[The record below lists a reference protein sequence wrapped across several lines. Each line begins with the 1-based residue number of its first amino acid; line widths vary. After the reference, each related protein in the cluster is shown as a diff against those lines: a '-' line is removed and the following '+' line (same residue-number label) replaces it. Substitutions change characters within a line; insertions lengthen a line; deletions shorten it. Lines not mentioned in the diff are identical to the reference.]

1 MGIVWFLLLALGLA
15 AAAIGGDVDGFTSGA
30 LDGAAGAVT
39 LAIGLAGMLALWTGL
54 LRIAQEAGLTA
65 ALARAMAP
73 LMRRL
78 FPEVPADHPAVAAM
92 TLNVAANA
100 LGLGNAATPI
110 GLDAMEK
117 LQTLNPRRDT
127 ATDAMVLFL
136 VINASS
142 VQIVPATVVALRA
155 AGGAAAPADVVGP
168 TLLATLIS
176 TVVGIA
182 AAKLLAPFF
191 PRQEAA
197 SLGLEP

>member
-15 AAAIGGDVDGFTSGA
+15 AAWAGGDVEGFTKGA
-30 LDGAAGAVT
+30 LDGAGGAIT
-39 LAIGLAGMLALWTGL
+39 LAIGLVGMLALWSGL

-65 ALARAMAP
+65 LLSRAMAP
-73 LMRRL
+73 VMRRL
-78 FPEVPADHPAVAAM
+78 FPEIPRDHPALAAM

-142 VQIVPATVVALRA
+142 VQLVPATVVALRA

-168 TLLATLIS
+168 TLLATFVS
-176 TVVGIA
+176 TAVGIA
-182 AAKLLAPFF
+182 AAKILAPMWR
-191 PRQEAA
+191 PAPAPAVEV
-197 SLGLEP
+197 

>member
-15 AAAIGGDVDGFTSGA
+15 AAVAGGDVEGFTKGA
-30 LDGAAGAVT
+30 LDGAGGAIT
-39 LAIGLAGMLALWTGL
+39 LAIGLVGMLALWSGL

-65 ALARAMAP
+65 LLSRAVAP

-78 FPEVPADHPAVAAM
+78 FPDVPKDHPAVAAM
-92 TLNVAANA
+92 TLNLAANV

-117 LQTLNPRRDT
+117 LQTLNRRKDT

-142 VQIVPATVVALRA
+142 VQLVPATVVALRA

-168 TLLATLIS
+168 TLLATFVS

-182 AAKLLAPFF
+182 AAKILAPLW
-191 PRQEAA
+191 PMRAPA
-197 SLGLEP
+197 LEVEP

>member
-15 AAAIGGDVDGFTSGA
+15 AAWAGGDVEGFTKGA
-30 LDGAAGAVT
+30 LDGAGGAVT
-39 LAIGLAGMLALWTGL
+39 LAIGLVGMLALWSGL

-65 ALARAMAP
+65 LLSRAMAP
-73 LMRRL
+73 VMRRL
-78 FPEVPADHPAVAAM
+78 FPEIPRDHPALAAM

-142 VQIVPATVVALRA
+142 VQLVPATVVALRA

-168 TLLATLIS
+168 TLLATLVS

-182 AAKLLAPFF
+182 AAKVLAPLW
-191 PRQEAA
+191 RQAPAPAVEI
-197 SLGLEP
+197 

>member
-15 AAAIGGDVDGFTSGA
+15 AAMAGGDVEGFTKGA
-30 LDGAAGAVT
+30 LDGAGGAVT
-39 LAIGLAGMLALWTGL
+39 LAIGLVGMLALWSGL

-65 ALARAMAP
+65 LLARAVAP

-78 FPEVPADHPAVAAM
+78 FPEVPKDHPAIAAM
-92 TLNVAANA
+92 TLNMAANA

-117 LQTLNPRRDT
+117 LQTLNQRRDT

-168 TLLATLIS
+168 TLLATLVS

-182 AAKLLAPFF
+182 AAKILAPLW
-191 PRQEAA
+191 PQRAPA
-197 SLGLEP
+197 LGVEP

>member
-15 AAAIGGDVDGFTSGA
+15 AAWAGGDVEGFTKGA
-30 LDGAAGAVT
+30 LDGAGGAVT
-39 LAIGLAGMLALWTGL
+39 LAIGLVGMLALWSGL

-65 ALARAMAP
+65 LLSRAMAP
-73 LMRRL
+73 VMRRL
-78 FPEVPADHPAVAAM
+78 FPEIPRDHPALAAM

-127 ATDAMVLFL
+127 ASDAMVLFL

-142 VQIVPATVVALRA
+142 VQLVPATVVALRA

-168 TLLATLIS
+168 TLLATLVS

-182 AAKLLAPFF
+182 AAKVLAPLW
-191 PRQEAA
+191 RQAPAPAVEI
-197 SLGLEP
+197 